1 MMSMNLNDIYILS
14 IKNAD
19 YCCILGRISKIEA
32 SIKLLENIYLTEKSG
47 TL

>member
-1 MMSMNLNDIYILS
+1 MMSMNLNDVSILS

-32 SIKLLENIYLTEKSG
+32 SMKLLENILFD
-47 TL
+47 

>member
-1 MMSMNLNDIYILS
+1 MMSINLYLK

-19 YCCILGRISKIEA
+19 YYPIISEMRRSEA
-32 SIKLLENIYLTEKSG
+32 TKLLENIDLTEKSG

>member
-1 MMSMNLNDIYILS
+1 MNLSNIAILK

-19 YCCILGRISKIEA
+19 YYFIIYEISKRETIN
-32 SIKLLENIYLTEKSG
+32 LMQNIDLTEKLG